1 MARRQYNDAKLAGR
15 VATVAAVLATLSGLA
30 VTEAGAEPRAGA
42 PIVFAH
48 QRAVARATL
57 PQVTQAPARVQAIV
71 ERVPSRRAPPVSADQ
86 PQVLYGYGGGGR
98 SRGAAPPIDL
108 RGALAAAQPAD
119 TLGDDAFE
127 SGAEA
132 AAPGPVTA
140 RAEAPPPR
148 EVATTQPVAAMAAER
163 PDWLEQERTGAPYQ
177 ANGQWFVPTAEP
189 GYAETGTASWYGA
202 EFHGRRTAS
211 GEVFDAGALTAAH
224 PTLPIPSLVQV
235 TNLENGRE
243 VIVRVN
249 DRGPFHAERLIDV
262 SRRTAEVLG
271 FESRGQARV
280 HVRYLGPAPKLVAAG
295 AAGASA
301 AGAEAV
307 VAPAMDASP
316 KRGGAY
322 VVQVGAFANVA
333 NVERARTT
341 LSGTGE
347 VLVDVRQSGATALH
361 RVRVGSWATAAE
373 AEAARVAVAERGFP
387 GAVVAS
393 LR

>member
-15 VATVAAVLATLSGLA
+15 VTTVAALLATLSGLA
-30 VTEAGAEPRAGA
+30 VTQAGAEPRAGA

-48 QRAVARATL
+48 QRAAARVTL
-57 PQVTQAPARVQAIV
+57 PQVTEAPARVQAIV

-86 PQVLYGYGGGGR
+86 PQVLYGYGGARRGR
-98 SRGAAPPIDL
+98 AAAPPIDL

-127 SGAEA
+127 AGADT
-132 AAPGPVTA
+132 AAPQPVSLRT
-140 RAEAPPPR
+140 EAPPQR
-148 EVATTQPVAAMAAER
+148 QMAMTQPVAATAADR

-177 ANGQWFVPTAEP
+177 AHGQWFVPTAEP

-202 EFHGRRTAS
+202 EFQGRRTAS
-211 GEVFDAGALTAAH
+211 GEVFDSAALTAAH

-249 DRGPFHAERLIDV
+249 DRGPFHADRLIDV
-262 SRRTAEVLG
+262 SQRTAEVLG
-271 FESRGQARV
+271 FEGQGHARV

-301 AGAEAV
+301 AGPEAV
-307 VAPAMDASP
+307 AAPAVTAAP
-316 KRGGAY
+316 QRGGSY

-333 NVERARTT
+333 NAERARTA

-347 VLVDVRQSGATALH
+347 VLVDVRQSGAKALH
-361 RVRVGSWATAAE
+361 RVRVGSWVTAAE
-373 AEAARVAVAERGFP
+373 AEVARAAVAGRGFP